1 MLAEARY
8 YARMMRGCRDF
19 LRTPKIA
26 DPAAAIQDR
35 LANRET
41 GFLDLMRRVVFA
53 NPANPYHHL
62 FRWAGCELGDLEASL
77 RRDGLDSTLRQ
88 LHQAGVRLSH
98 AEFKGRTPIERN
110 GKTLQARTGDFVNP
124 LVKAAFEN
132 MSSGSRSRGTITRP
146 SVEYQIYREAQDA
159 LFMGQFLQP
168 PRAIGAILPIL
179 PSSVWLHR
187 ALSCRRNGHPI
198 EKWFTADGSW
208 RESGHYKLLTHLLVA
223 ETRLL
228 GTGIAGPTTLPHG
241 DFGPVV
247 QWILGQRAAGRAAL
261 ISSPVSLGVRV
272 AAAALDSGAD
282 IAGTLFL
289 CGAEPLTAARRA
301 VMERAGGIVYP
312 RYGISEVGWVGC
324 SCREMTTGS
333 CVHVMR
339 DSVAVISHRRLAPLS
354 DIEVESLLVTTLLP
368 AAAYVLVN
376 VEMDDC
382 GKLEE
387 ATCGC
392 DFYKMGFTQQI
403 RDIYSFGKLTGQGI
417 TLLGGDLLQVL
428 ESSLPQRFGGT
439 PIDYQLVELDDSSKA
454 VVELR
459 VHPRLGV
466 RPEAEVREYFLA
478 EIRRL
483 WGGSLTY
490 RQWSETDAVRVT
502 FAEPYVSGGRKV
514 NPLHLLSARSGKE
527 AGPGAN
533 DGR

>member
-19 LRTPKIA
+19 LRTPKIP
-26 DPAAAIQDR
+26 DPAAAIRER
-35 LANRET
+35 LANREN
-41 GFLDLMRRVVFA
+41 GFLDLMRQVVFA
-53 NPANPYHHL
+53 NPANPYREL
-62 FRWAGCELGDLEASL
+62 FRWAGCELGDLETEL
-77 RRDGLDSTLRQ
+77 QRDGLDATLKR
-88 LHQAGVRLSH
+88 LREAGVRLSH
-98 AEFKGRTPIERN
+98 EEFKGRKSIERG
-110 GKTLQARTGDFVNP
+110 GKTLQARTTDFVNP

-132 MSSGSRSRGTITRP
+132 MSSGSRSRGTVTRP

-168 PRAIGAILPIL
+168 DRAVGAILPIL

-187 ALSCRRNGHPI
+187 SLSCRRNGHPI

-223 ETRLL
+223 ETKLL
-228 GTGIAGPTTLPHG
+228 GAGIEGPTFLPHG
-241 DFGPVV
+241 DFSPVV
-247 QWILGQRAAGRAAL
+247 RWILEQRAAGRPAL

-272 AAAALDSGAD
+272 AAAALESGAD

-289 CGAEPLTAARRA
+289 CGAEPLTEARRA

-324 SCREMTTGS
+324 SCHEMTTGS

-354 DIEVESLLVTTLLP
+354 EVEVESLLVTTLLP
-368 AAAYVLVN
+368 SAAYVLVN

-387 ATCGC
+387 ATCNC
-392 DFYKMGFTQQI
+392 DFRAMGFTQQI

-417 TLLGGDLLQVL
+417 TLLGGDLLKVL
-428 ESSLPQRFGGT
+428 ESSLPERFGGT

-466 RPEAEVREYFLA
+466 RSEADVRGYFLA

-490 RQWSETDAVRVT
+490 RQWSETDAVRIA

-514 NPLHLLSARSGKE
+514 NSLHLLASPDRRPAT
-527 AGPGAN
+527 